1 MPYGILNVTNNL
13 SENRY
18 TTIENQVDQYSST
31 KNNYDS
37 YKNSL
42 HNRKHK

>member
-1 MPYGILNVTNNL
+1 MLYGILNVTNNL
-13 SENRY
+13 SENQY
-18 TTIENQVDQYSST
+18 MTIENQVNQYSST

-42 HNRKHK
+42 HNRKYK